1 MPIYEYECP
10 ECGHRRED
18 FKTLSRRNDEVLCD
32 ECLHPCDRLMP
43 SGLGIKVH
51 DAKNLP
57 PGELMLDLKQKR
69 DIEASFQRMHKE
81 GKSRMDMIDTITSEN
96 KIGELNAEVPKSFD

>member
-10 ECGHRRED
+10 ECNSSRAD
-18 FKTLSRRNDEVLCD
+18 FRALSKRDKETLCPDCGAVCR
-32 ECLHPCDRLMP
+32 RLMP

-57 PGELMLDLKQKR
+57 PGELMLDLKQKQ
-69 DIEASFQRMHKE
+69 DIEASFHRMHKE
-81 GKSRMDMIDTITSEN
+81 GKSRMDMIDSITKEN
-96 KIGELNAEVPKSFD
+96 KIGELNAVVPKSFD